1 MAWASC
7 GELQGFPENTTD
19 SQNINKNI
27 PELQRDVEKNK
38 NEHGLLNVLL
48 TGVFF

>member
-19 SQNINKNI
+19 SQNKNKNI
-27 PELQRDVEKNK
+27 PELLSDGKNRIVR
-38 NEHGLLNVLL
+38 NID
-48 TGVFF
+48 F